1 MQVRTKSVSS
11 MLRMRSVWRNS
22 SPTSQSVA
30 LLALKIQ
37 SGFPKVQYK
46 NLRSRQGRPPP
57 AKVPGEKSLLQPPIC
72 HQMVKDGSFG
82 KRKRIGGELDQP
94 RFKESRTGKP
104 CLGRN
109 RIRCSHRFSH
119 FCARFLCMSS
129 LCQVRADTNLVYS

>member
-1 MQVRTKSVSS
+1 MQVRTKSVPS

-30 LLALKIQ
+30 LLA
-37 SGFPKVQYK
+37 FF
-46 NLRSRQGRPPP
+46 
-57 AKVPGEKSLLQPPIC
+57 LQPTIC

-94 RFKESRTGKP
+94 CFKESRTGKT
-104 CLGRN
+104 CSGRN

-119 FCARFLCMSS
+119 FCARFLCMPG
-129 LCQVRADTNLVYS
+129 LCQVRADTNLVYSFATRKRFEGSQRKNVSPA